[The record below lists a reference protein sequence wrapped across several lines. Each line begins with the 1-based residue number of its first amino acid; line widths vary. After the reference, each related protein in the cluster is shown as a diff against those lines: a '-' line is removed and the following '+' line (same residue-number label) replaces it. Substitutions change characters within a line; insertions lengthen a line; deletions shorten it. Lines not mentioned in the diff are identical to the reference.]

1 MGDDIMTSGRH
12 DARQEIRDMRGS
24 PSVRRHW
31 LIRAG
36 RAPLRTGA
44 GFDVHMAAA
53 IIAVAVSIVAPH
65 VARAARMTPQAELER
80 AIAGRTQGEP
90 VDCIPLIQIRSTKII
105 NHTAIIFEMEGRTI
119 YVNTPPN
126 GASQLD
132 DRYTLVIDTHT
143 PQLCSVD
150 TLKLRDMSLRA
161 DMGFVGLGKFIPY
174 TRK

>member
-1 MGDDIMTSGRH
+1 MSC
-12 DARQEIRDMRGS
+12 APW
-24 PSVRRHW
+24 PSVRRSR
-31 LIRAG
+31 LIRVAM
-36 RAPLRTGA
+36 PLCKEAR
-44 GFDVHMAAA
+44 FDAHGAAA
-53 IIAVAVSIVAPH
+53 LLAVVLLMVAPDAAH
-65 VARAARMTPQAELER
+65 AARTSPQIELER
-80 AIAGRTQGEP
+80 AIAGRTEGEP
-90 VDCIPLIQIRSTKII
+90 VDCIQLIQIRSTKII
-105 NHTAIIFEMEGRTI
+105 NRTAIIFEMEGRTI
-119 YVNTPPN
+119 YVNTPPA